1 MADLLSTSVSGL
13 LAFQQALDVTSNN
26 ISNADTPGYDV
37 ETANFSELPG
47 QETGSGYVGS
57 GVDVSSITRAYDAY
71 LAQQVNSTQS
81 SYSSS
86 NTLAT
91 QAAQVDNLLSDSSTG
106 LTATLQSFV
115 NALQTLATTPTSSA
129 AGQALLS
136 SGQALAQQIQT
147 YDSQLSQYGSQLE
160 SQLSGD
166 VTEINTLSSSIA
178 TLNQQIAA
186 GSANGQTPNQLM
198 DQRDQ
203 DINQLSQY
211 VSVQTASQG
220 NGEVN
225 VYIGNGQALVTGG
238 SAQTLTT
245 IPNAYDPSQL
255 DIGITS
261 GGSSATTA
269 DITSEVSGGELGGLL
284 SARSQVLDPAT
295 NAIGQIAVA
304 VATIV
309 NQQQQSGMDSTGA
322 QGQPMF
328 AVGGVQV
335 LPDSNNAGSGALTV
349 TRTDLSELTTDDYE
363 LQYTGGASPWQL
375 TDVTTGQSVALTGSG
390 TSASPLE
397 AAGLSIVVGGTPQD
411 GDSFLI
417 QPTAG
422 AAAGFSM
429 ELTSP
434 SQIAAASLVQ
444 ASAGSANTGTG
455 AVGAAGVTDPESWN
469 SDTYQITFTSPTQ
482 YEITDTTTGDAVQLG
497 TDGSGNPVYTANYT
511 SGSPISFSGEQLTLT
526 GAPAAGDTFTVS
538 PNSASNTGD
547 NSNLYAMINAL
558 SASTLAGGTTS
569 VSGAA
574 NNIVSQVGVVTQQAQ
589 NNATTQQ
596 TANQNATTALNNVS
610 GVNLDEQAASMLQ
623 YQQAYQAMAE
633 VIQVSGQLFNSL
645 ISAISANGAG

>member
-26 ISNADTPGYDV
+26 IANANTPGYDV
-37 ETANFSELPG
+37 ETANFQEQQG
-47 QETGSGYVGS
+47 QQTGSGYVGS
-57 GVDVSSITRAYDAY
+57 GVDVSSITRAYDTY
-71 LAQQVNSTQS
+71 LAQQVNATQS

-91 QAAQVDNLLSDSSTG
+91 QAAQVDNMLSDSSTG

-115 NALQTLATTPTSSA
+115 NALQTVASTPTSTA
-129 AGQALLS
+129 ARQALLS
-136 SGQALAQQIQT
+136 QGQALAQQVQN

-160 SQLSGD
+160 TQLSGD
-166 VTEINTLSSSIA
+166 VTEINTLSSNIA
-178 TLNQQIAA
+178 SLNQQIAA
-186 GSANGQTPNQLM
+186 ASSNGQTPNSLL

-203 DINQLSQY
+203 LINQLSQY

-225 VYIGNGQALVTGG
+225 VYIGSGQALVTGG
-238 SAQTLTT
+238 VAQTLTT

-261 GGSSATTA
+261 GSGSSA

-309 NQQQQSGMDSTGA
+309 NQQQQSGMDQSGA
-322 QGQPMF
+322 PGQPMF

-335 LPDSNNAGSGALTV
+335 LPDSGNAGSASV
-349 TRTDLSELTTDDYE
+349 TATRGDLGDLTTDDYE
-363 LQYTGGASPWQL
+363 LKYTGGASPWQL
-375 TDVTTGQSVALTGSG
+375 TDLTTGQSVALTGTG
-390 TSASPLE
+390 TGASPLE
-397 AAGLSIVVGGTPQD
+397 GAGLSIVVGGTPDD

-417 QPTAG
+417 QPTAA

-429 ELTSP
+429 ALTSP
-434 SQIAAASLVQ
+434 SQVAAASLVQ
-444 ASAGSANTGTG
+444 AAAASANTGTG
-455 AVGAAGVTDPESWN
+455 AISSAGVTDPATWVSGAYTVTFAAN
-469 SDTYQITFTSPTQ
+469 SQ
-482 YEITDTTTGDAVQLG
+482 YTV
-497 TDGSGNPVYTANYT
+497 TDGSGNPVISGTYT
-511 SGSPISFSGEQLTLT
+511 SGEPIDFNGIQLTLS
-526 GAPAAGDTFTVS
+526 GQPASGDTFAVS

-547 NSNLYAMINAL
+547 NTNLYAMIGAL
-558 SASTLAGGTTS
+558 SASTLDGGTAS

-574 NNIVSQVGVVTQQAQ
+574 NNLVSQIGVVTQQAQ

-596 TANQNATTALNNVS
+596 TANQSATTALNNVT

-623 YQQAYQAMAE
+623 YQQAYQAMAQ

-645 ISAISANGAG
+645 ITAITNG

>member
-26 ISNADTPGYDV
+26 ISNVDTPGYDV
-37 ETANFSELPG
+37 ETANFTEEPG
-47 QETGSGYVGS
+47 QQTGSGYIGS

-71 LAQQVNSTQS
+71 LAAQVNSTQS

-86 NTLAT
+86 NTLST
-91 QAAQVDNLLSDSSTG
+91 QASQVDNMLSDSSTG

-115 NALQTLATTPTSSA
+115 NALQTAASTPTSTA
-129 AGQALLS
+129 ARQALLS

-147 YDSQLSQYGSQLE
+147 YSSQLSQYGTQLE
-160 SQLSGD
+160 SQLSSD
-166 VTEINTLSSSIA
+166 VTEVNTLSSQIA
-178 TLNQQIAA
+178 QLNQQIAA
-186 GSANGQTPNQLM
+186 GSSNGQTPNQLM

-203 DINQLSQY
+203 LINQLSQY

-220 NGEVN
+220 NNEVN
-225 VYIGNGQALVTGG
+225 VYIGSGQALVTGG

-255 DIGITS
+255 DIGVTS
-261 GGSSATTA
+261 GGSSGTAA
-269 DITSEVSGGELGGLL
+269 DITSEISGGELGGLL
-284 SARSQVLDPAT
+284 SARTQVLDPAM
-295 NAIGQIAVA
+295 NAIGQIAVG

-309 NQQQQSGMDSTGA
+309 NQQQQSGMDMTGA

-328 AVGGVQV
+328 SVGGVQV
-335 LPDSNNAGSGALTV
+335 LPDTSNAGNASVTATVGNLGDLTA
-349 TRTDLSELTTDDYE
+349 DDYE
-363 LQYTGGASPWQL
+363 LQYTGGATPWQL
-375 TDVTTGQSVALTGSG
+375 TDETTGQSVALTGTG
-390 TSASPLE
+390 TSASPLTG
-397 AAGLSIVVGGTPQD
+397 AGLSIVVSGTAQA

-429 ELTSP
+429 VLTSP
-434 SQIAAASLVQ
+434 SQVAAASLVQ

-455 AVGAAGVTDPESWN
+455 AVSSAGVTDPSTWTSGTYTVTFSAGNAYTVTN
-469 SDTYQITFTSPTQ
+469 SAGTSVA
-482 YEITDTTTGDAVQLG
+482 TG
-497 TDGSGNPVYTANYT
+497 TYT
-511 SGSPISFSGEQLTLT
+511 SGDPIDFNGIQLTLT
-526 GAPAAGDTFTVS
+526 GSPANGDTFTVS
-538 PNSASNTGD
+538 PNSTSNTGD

-558 SASTLAGGTTS
+558 SASTLDDGTTS
-569 VSGAA
+569 VNDAA
-574 NNIVSQVGVVTQQAQ
+574 NNIVSQIGTVTQQAQ

-610 GVNLDEQAASMLQ
+610 GVNLDQQAATMLQ

-633 VIQVSGQLFNSL
+633 VIQVSGQLFSSL
-645 ISAISANGAG
+645 ISAVSANGSG

>member
-26 ISNADTPGYDV
+26 ISNAETPGYDV
-37 ETANFSELPG
+37 ETANFSEQPG
-47 QETGSGYVGS
+47 QQTGSGYVGG

-86 NTLAT
+86 NTLST
-91 QAAQVDNLLSDSSTG
+91 QAAQVDNMLSDSSTG

-115 NALQTLATTPTSSA
+115 NSLQTLATTPTSTA
-129 AGQALLS
+129 ARQALLS

-147 YDSQLSQYGSQLE
+147 YNSQLSQYDSQLE
-160 SQLSGD
+160 TQLSGD
-166 VTEINTLSSSIA
+166 VTEINNISSNIA

-186 GSANGQTPNQLM
+186 GSANGQTPNQLL

-203 DINQLSQY
+203 LINQLSQY

-220 NGEVN
+220 NGQVN
-225 VYIGNGQALVTGG
+225 VYIGSGQALVTGG
-238 SAQTLTT
+238 TSQTLTT

-261 GGSSATTA
+261 GGSSGTTA

-304 VATIV
+304 VSTIV
-309 NQQQQSGMDSTGA
+309 NQQQQSGMDMSGA

-335 LPDSNNAGSGALTV
+335 LPNTGNAGNAALTV
-349 TRTDLSELTTDDYE
+349 TRGDLSDLTTDDYE
-363 LQYTGGASPWQL
+363 LEYTGGTSNPWQL

-397 AAGLSIVVGGTPQD
+397 GAGLSIVVGGTPQD

-434 SQIAAASLVQ
+434 SQVAAASLVQ

-455 AVGAAGVTDPESWN
+455 TVSSAGVTDPSTWT
-469 SDTYQITFTSPTQ
+469 SDTYTVAFGAGNAYTVQNSSG
-482 YEITDTTTGDAVQLG
+482 TTVSSG
-497 TDGSGNPVYTANYT
+497 TYT
-511 SGSPISFSGEQLTLT
+511 SGDPIDFNGIQLTLT
-526 GAPAAGDTFTVS
+526 GSPANGDTFTVS

-547 NSNLYAMINAL
+547 SSNVYAMINAL
-558 SASTLAGGTTS
+558 SASTLDGGTAS
-569 VSGAA
+569 VSAAA

-596 TANQNATTALNNVS
+596 TANQNATTALNNVT

-645 ISAISANGAG
+645 ISAVSANGAAG